1 MSSLAVDRLE
11 GIVLDIVSDET
22 VSVARKVAT
31 VSAVV
36 VGDEVSD
43 EEKEISEDGEG
54 ASEKE
59 LTSEVAWEVSNV
71 NVRASS
77 VDVVV
82 SSVGAYVSS
91 TCEDVLVVVVIS
103 GCVIEAVVVSGTSP
117 PVSGATAYG
126 GSKSPKFPHALQ
138 GEAQDLT
145 GLGAARMGS
154 HRPLGAAVAITDS
167 ASVWGQSVPRSL
179 KVSCR
184 VIDSSGMIVDT

>member
-36 VGDEVSD
+36 VGDEVSE
-43 EEKEISEDGEG
+43 EEKEISEDDEG
-54 ASEKE
+54 AFEE
-59 LTSEVAWEVSNV
+59 EITSEVAWEVSNM
-71 NVRASS
+71 N
-77 VDVVV
+77 VVV
-82 SSVGAYVSS
+82 SSVGVVVSS

-103 GCVIEAVVVSGTSP
+103 GCVIEVVVSGTRP

-126 GSKSPKFPHALQ
+126 GSNSPKFPHALQ

-184 VIDSSGMIVDT
+184 VIDPSGMIVDT